1 MPAYLRKRFQRVK
14 NCAVGFVLGRYS
26 SEENILDLKWLP
38 VKERIE
44 SNIAKL
50 AFKAINY
57 PNMSGYL
64 SVNTKTHNRVL
75 RSSSNGATLE
85 IPSINKTFEYSTA
98 NTFDNLPIQIRENY
112 NYNSF
117 VNAANL
123 FYAEGAFDRIC
134 NV

>member
-1 MPAYLRKRFQRVK
+1 M
-14 NCAVGFVLGRYS
+14 
-26 SEENILDLKWLP
+26 KWLP

-75 RSSSNGATLE
+75 RSISNGPTLE
-85 IPSINKTFEYSTA
+85 IPTINKTFEYSAA
-98 NTFDNLPIQIRENY
+98 NTFNNSPIQIRENY